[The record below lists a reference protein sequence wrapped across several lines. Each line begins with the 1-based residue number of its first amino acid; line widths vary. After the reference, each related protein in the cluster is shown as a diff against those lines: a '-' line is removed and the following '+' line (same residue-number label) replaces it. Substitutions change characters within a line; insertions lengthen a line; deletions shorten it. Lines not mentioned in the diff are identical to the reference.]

1 MVGGGERASFEIGST
16 GIMNCERHRWRE
28 SGYLME
34 IPLLLAAV
42 GALLVILLPMVPAFV
57 GKVLVVIAALIGLAG
72 LYYMF
77 SVPGW
82 LPGQGAHSC
91 GLLGKVAA
99 VAAALAIVAMAIRY
113 ILVN

>member
-1 MVGGGERASFEIGST
+1 
-16 GIMNCERHRWRE
+16 MNCERRRRRE

-42 GALLVILLPMVPAFV
+42 GALLVIVLPMVPAFV
-57 GKVLVVIAALIGLAG
+57 GKVLIIIAALIGLAG

-82 LPGQGAHSC
+82 LPGQGAHAC
-91 GLLGKVAA
+91 GFLGKVAA
-99 VAAALAIVAMAIRY
+99 MAAALAIVAMAILY
-113 ILVN
+113 VWVN